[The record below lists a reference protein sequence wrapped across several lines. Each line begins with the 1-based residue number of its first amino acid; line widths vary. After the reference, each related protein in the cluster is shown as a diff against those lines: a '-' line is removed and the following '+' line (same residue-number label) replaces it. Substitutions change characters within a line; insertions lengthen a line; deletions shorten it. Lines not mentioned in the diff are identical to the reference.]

1 MVYAEEI
8 MKQFEKEARDN
19 KRKGLFSHFFIY
31 FSGHGV
37 VSGDYLETC
46 GVDGR
51 GELIPWDYYG

>member
-1 MVYAEEI
+1 